1 MTNGDIRNPLVLSDE
16 EGILSNLY
24 VDRGSGKVYAD
35 VRVVDDGFKKAEI
48 RISAG
53 ALSRIVTVISCEK
66 FTFDPVGMP
75 SGVSRGDS
83 KTLTF
88 DISDDIPAAYF
99 PLRCVITARNLEPT
113 NASRNS
119 LQIESNPDGS
129 ISYIY
134 MATGAGQQTVD
145 FQNSRDHGGELVTIE
160 NPIFK
165 TAYVGPALTL
175 VSINGHHSAYLQN
188 CVGYGIGQEALITF
202 YMSEDAFA
210 RQDLVLFYTPSLAP
224 SDMTGFSD
232 DGGGYYYYTPAKPG
246 LQTVSFKVTAI
257 DLEEATTTRTV
268 QLYHDDP
275 NVYTTLT
282 YEYYLVS
289 TEFLRRQFKRA
300 NHATNLGNGKELY
313 VVSAFALRHDNHD
326 PNNQGKTGKIE
337 AEEIGSGLAHGWRQW
352 YMIPGTRLDHLMLFE
367 IHESSDRR
375 ATRTLKRIMRE
386 PSSTI
391 TLRAE

>member
-1 MTNGDIRNPLVLSDE
+1 MDYIPGNIGSGSVESAIDAPPINNIYAEIIKESPEISDGSDRLTVNPIVNILTNPGDGSATQRLELDVKYEKSNVVTNGDIRNPLVLSDE

-145 FQNSRDHGGELVTIE
+145 FQN
-160 NPIFK
+160 
-165 TAYVGPALTL
+165 
-175 VSINGHHSAYLQN
+175 
-188 CVGYGIGQEALITF
+188 
-202 YMSEDAFA
+202 
-210 RQDLVLFYTPSLAP
+210 
-224 SDMTGFSD
+224 
-232 DGGGYYYYTPAKPG
+232 
-246 LQTVSFKVTAI
+246 
-257 DLEEATTTRTV
+257 
-268 QLYHDDP
+268 
-275 NVYTTLT
+275 
-282 YEYYLVS
+282 
-289 TEFLRRQFKRA
+289 
-300 NHATNLGNGKELY
+300 
-313 VVSAFALRHDNHD
+313 
-326 PNNQGKTGKIE
+326 
-337 AEEIGSGLAHGWRQW
+337 
-352 YMIPGTRLDHLMLFE
+352 
-367 IHESSDRR
+367 
-375 ATRTLKRIMRE
+375 
-386 PSSTI
+386 
-391 TLRAE
+391 